1 MFVQEMLESNSI
13 KFDPNFNSGLSNNYV
28 SSVTGVVEKWEVLLA
43 GTWTIKIQFAGATAE
58 E

>member
-28 SSVTGVVEKWEVLLA
+28 SSVAGVAEK
-43 GTWTIKIQFAGATAE
+43 
-58 E
+58 

>member
-1 MFVQEMLESNSI
+1 M

-28 SSVTGVVEKWEVLLA
+28 SSVAGVAEKWEVLSVSA